1 MKALVHTR
9 PLTFEMQQRDVP
21 GFGPRDLLVRVK
33 AVGICGSD
41 VHGMTGQTG
50 RRIPPIVMG
59 HEAAGLVEAVGGEVK
74 AYNKGDRITFDS
86 TIYCNRCRYCLSGK
100 PNLCSDRKVL
110 GVSCDEYRQ
119 DGAMADF
126 VVVPEHIAC
135 RLPEGLAF
143 EKAAMAEPVSIAVH
157 AVERAGIHLG
167 DTVVVI
173 GCGIIGLLTIQAARL
188 AGAGTVI
195 AVDLVDYKL
204 EEARRLGADHAV
216 NSRNGDPVAA
226 IRALTGGEGA
236 DASFEAVGFP
246 PTVDLAVR
254 AVRKGGRSVLIGN
267 LTATLQFPLQVV
279 VQRELDVR
287 GTVAS
292 AGEYPASLALIA
304 SGRLNVDS
312 LLSKVAPLEE
322 APHWFH
328 LLHEGKERLFK
339 VVLTP

>member
-1 MKALVHTR
+1 MKALVHTKA
-9 PLTFEMQQRDVP
+9 LTFEMQERPVPKHGPSDV
-21 GFGPRDLLVRVK
+21 LVKVA

-59 HEAAGLVEAVGGEVK
+59 HEAAGVVEAVGSAVSLF
-74 AYNKGDRITFDS
+74 AKGDRVTFDS

-100 PNLCSDRKVL
+100 PNLCSNRKVL

-119 DGAMADF
+119 DGAMADY
-126 VVVPEHIAC
+126 VVVPDHIVC
-135 RLPEGLAF
+135 RLPQGLAF
-143 EKAAMAEPVSIAVH
+143 EEAAMVEPVSIAVH
-157 AVERAGIHLG
+157 AVERAAIHLG
-167 DTVVVI
+167 DSVVVI

-188 AGAGTVI
+188 AGAGRVI

-204 EEARRLGADHAV
+204 EEARRLGAAHTI
-216 NSRNGDPVAA
+216 NSRSGDPVEE
-226 IRALTGGEGA
+226 IRRLTSGEGA
-236 DASFEAVGFP
+236 DVSLEAVGFP

-254 AVRKGGRSVLIGN
+254 AVRKGGRCVLIGN
-267 LTATLQFPLQVV
+267 LTPRLDFPLQVL

-292 AGEYPASLALIA
+292 AGEYPACLDLIA
-304 SGRLNVDS
+304 SGRLDVKS
-312 LLSKVAPLEE
+312 LMSKTVPLEE
-322 APHWFH
+322 GPHWFH

-339 VVLTP
+339 VILKP

>member
-1 MKALVHTR
+1 MKALVHTK
-9 PLTFEMQQRDVP
+9 PLAFQMEERAVP
-21 GFGPRDLLVRVK
+21 KPEADELLVRVK

-59 HEAAGLVEAVGGEVK
+59 HEAAGTVEAAGAAVTK
-74 AYNKGDRITFDS
+74 FKPGDRVTFDS

-100 PNLCSDRKVL
+100 PNLCSNRKVL
-110 GVSCDEYRQ
+110 GVSCDEYRR

-126 VVVPEHIAC
+126 VAVPEHIVVP
-135 RLPEGLAF
+135 LPEGLEF
-143 EKAAMAEPVSIAVH
+143 EKAAMVEPVSIAVH

-167 DTVVVI
+167 DTVVVV
-173 GCGIIGLLTIQAARL
+173 GCGIIGLLAVQAARL
-188 AGAGTVI
+188 AGAGRVI

-216 NSRNGDPVAA
+216 NPRKTDAVEAV
-226 IRALTGGEGA
+226 RELTDGEGA
-236 DASFEAVGFP
+236 DVSLEAVGFA
-246 PTVDLAVR
+246 PTVDLAIR
-254 AVRKGGRSVLIGN
+254 CARKGGRCVMIGN
-267 LTATLQFPLQVV
+267 LTPKGEFPLQVV

-292 AGEYPASLALIA
+292 AGEYPACLGLIA
-304 SGRLNVDS
+304 SGRLDVQR
-312 LLSKVAPLEE
+312 LISKVVPLEE
-322 APHWFH
+322 APRWFA

-339 VVLTP
+339 VILTP

>member
-1 MKALVHTR
+1 MKALVHTK
-9 PLTFEMQQRDVP
+9 PLTFEMEERAVP
-21 GFGPRDLLVRVK
+21 GHGADELLVRVE

-59 HEAAGLVEAVGGEVK
+59 HEAAGVVEAIGAAVTRFK
-74 AYNKGDRITFDS
+74 TGDRITFDS

-100 PNLCSDRKVL
+100 PNLCSNRKVL

-126 VVVPEHIAC
+126 VVVPEHIVVP
-135 RLPEGLAF
+135 LPEGLAF
-143 EKAAMAEPVSIAVH
+143 EKAAMVEPVSIAVH

-167 DTVVVI
+167 DTVVVV
-173 GCGIIGLLTIQAARL
+173 GCGIIGLLAIQAARL
-188 AGAGTVI
+188 AGAGQVI

-216 NSRNGDPVAA
+216 NPKKTDAVEAV
-226 IRALTGGEGA
+226 RALTAGEGA
-236 DASFEAVGFP
+236 DASLEAVGFA
-246 PTVDLAVR
+246 PTVDLAIR
-254 AVRKGGRSVLIGN
+254 SVRKGGRCVMIGN
-267 LTATLQFPLQVV
+267 LTPKGEFPLQVV

-292 AGEYPASLALIA
+292 AGEYPACLTLIA
-304 SGRLNVDS
+304 SGRLDVQS
-312 LLSKVAPLEE
+312 LISKVVPLEE
-322 APHWFH
+322 APHWFA

-339 VVLTP
+339 VILKP